1 MANNKVAGTI
11 YEGMLDARGLKFGIV
26 CARFNDFF
34 VSKLLEGAMDAI
46 VRHGG
51 KAESVSVAYVP
62 GSYEIPFAVKRLLQS
77 EKKFDAVLAL
87 GVVIQGATPH
97 AGYINSEVAKSLAQ
111 LGLEFGIPV
120 TYGMITADN
129 LEQAIER
136 SGTKAG
142 NKGVDAALAAIEM
155 ANLNKAIRSGT
166 SVRRRK
172 QRAGRGAAARE
183 TTRPGTGDA
192 VSFPL

>member
-1 MANNKVAGTI
+1 MLNKNAGTV
-11 YEGMLDARGLKFGIV
+11 YEGTLDAKGLKFGIV
-26 CARFNDFF
+26 CGRFNDFF
-34 VSKLLEGAMDAI
+34 VSRLLSGAIDAI

-51 KAESVSVAYVP
+51 NADDVSVAYVP
-62 GSYEIPFAVKRLLQS
+62 GSYEIPFAVKQMVQRG
-77 EKKFDAVLAL
+77 EFDAVMAL

-97 AGYINSEVAKSLAQ
+97 ASYINSEVAKGLAQ
-111 LGLEFGIPV
+111 ISLESGVPV

-155 ANLNKAIRSGT
+155 ANL
-166 SVRRRK
+166 
-172 QRAGRGAAARE
+172 
-183 TTRPGTGDA
+183 TR
-192 VSFPL
+192 VMKK

>member
-1 MANNKVAGTI
+1 MLNKTAGKV
-11 YEGMLDARGLKFGIV
+11 YEGTLDAKGLKFGIV
-26 CARFNDFF
+26 CGRFNDFF
-34 VSKLLEGAMDAI
+34 VSRLLSGAIDAI

-51 KAESVSVAYVP
+51 DAEDVSVAYVP
-62 GSYEIPFAVKRLLQS
+62 GSYEIPFAVKQMVQKG
-77 EKKFDAVLAL
+77 EFDAVMAL

-97 AGYINSEVAKSLAQ
+97 ASYINSEVAKGLAQ
-111 LGLEFGIPV
+111 ISLESGVPV

-155 ANLNKAIRSGT
+155 ANL
-166 SVRRRK
+166 
-172 QRAGRGAAARE
+172 
-183 TTRPGTGDA
+183 TR
-192 VSFPL
+192 VLKK

>member
-1 MANNKVAGTI
+1 MLNKNAGKV
-11 YEGMLDARGLKFGIV
+11 YEGTLDAKGLKFGIV
-26 CARFNDFF
+26 CGRFNDFF
-34 VSKLLEGAMDAI
+34 VSRLLSGAIDAI

-51 KAESVSVAYVP
+51 NAEDISVAYVP
-62 GSYEIPFAVKRLLQS
+62 GSYEIPFAVKQMVQKG
-77 EKKFDAVLAL
+77 EFDAVMAL

-97 AGYINSEVAKSLAQ
+97 ASYINSEVAKGLAQ
-111 LGLEFGIPV
+111 IGLESGVPV

-155 ANLNKAIRSGT
+155 ANL
-166 SVRRRK
+166 VRVMK
-172 QRAGRGAAARE
+172 K
-183 TTRPGTGDA
+183 
-192 VSFPL
+192 

>member
-1 MANNKVAGTI
+1 MLNKNAGVV
-11 YEGMLDARGLKFGIV
+11 YEGTLDAKGLKFGIV
-26 CARFNDFF
+26 CGRFNDFF
-34 VSKLLEGAMDAI
+34 VSRLLSGAIDAI

-51 KAESVSVAYVP
+51 NAEDVSVAYVP
-62 GSYEIPFAVKRLLQS
+62 GSYEIPFAVKQMVQRG
-77 EKKFDAVLAL
+77 EFDAVMAL

-97 AGYINSEVAKSLAQ
+97 ASYINSEVAKGLAQ
-111 LGLEFGIPV
+111 IGLESGVPV

-155 ANLNKAIRSGT
+155 ANL
-166 SVRRRK
+166 
-172 QRAGRGAAARE
+172 
-183 TTRPGTGDA
+183 TR
-192 VSFPL
+192 VMKK

>member
-1 MANNKVAGTI
+1 MLNKNAGTV
-11 YEGMLDARGLKFGIV
+11 YEGTLDAKGLKFGIV
-26 CARFNDFF
+26 CGRFNEFF
-34 VSKLLEGAMDAI
+34 VSRLLSGAIDAI

-51 KAESVSVAYVP
+51 DADDVSVAYVP
-62 GSYEIPFAVKRLLQS
+62 GSYEIPFAVKQMVQRG
-77 EKKFDAVLAL
+77 EFDAVMAL

-97 AGYINSEVAKSLAQ
+97 ASYINSEVATGLAQ
-111 LGLEFGIPV
+111 ISLESGVPV

-155 ANLNKAIRSGT
+155 ANL
-166 SVRRRK
+166 
-172 QRAGRGAAARE
+172 
-183 TTRPGTGDA
+183 TR
-192 VSFPL
+192 VMKK